1 METYLGNE
9 EGTSSRARELGER
22 AIVTPPPHHVG
33 EEVLLGREG
42 GKRIGDRQKQRGRL
56 EADTQWSHRV
66 PQASRGSLGN
76 PRPPVLTVR

>member
-33 EEVLLGREG
+33 EEVLLGRKG
-42 GKRIGDRQKQRGRL
+42 GRETDRRQA
-56 EADTQWSHRV
+56 EAERET
-66 PQASRGSLGN
+66 
-76 PRPPVLTVR
+76 